1 MIVQQNTNGGQ
12 KEFMRSR
19 ATGILN
25 SSTSS
30 NFSNEGKPELK
41 MDVDALKK

>member
-1 MIVQQNTNGGQ
+1 MIVQQNTNSGQ

-30 NFSNEGKPELK
+30 NFSNEGKSELK